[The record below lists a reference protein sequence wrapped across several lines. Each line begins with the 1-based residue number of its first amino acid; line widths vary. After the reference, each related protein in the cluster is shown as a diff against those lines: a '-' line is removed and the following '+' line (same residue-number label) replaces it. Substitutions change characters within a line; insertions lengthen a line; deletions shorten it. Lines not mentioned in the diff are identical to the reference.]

1 MIELKRKGLIF
12 LSSSTATSNSNNKL
26 YITFPT
32 VIVEKES
39 GEIEWF
45 DCKFVLKKQPFVCWA
60 IVFNRSTTDSDET
73 RFEKFN

>member
-12 LSSSTATSNSNNKL
+12 LSSSTASNSNNKL

-32 VIVEKES
+32 VFVEMEF

-45 DCKFVLKKQPFVCWA
+45 DYKIMF
-60 IVFNRSTTDSDET
+60 
-73 RFEKFN
+73 